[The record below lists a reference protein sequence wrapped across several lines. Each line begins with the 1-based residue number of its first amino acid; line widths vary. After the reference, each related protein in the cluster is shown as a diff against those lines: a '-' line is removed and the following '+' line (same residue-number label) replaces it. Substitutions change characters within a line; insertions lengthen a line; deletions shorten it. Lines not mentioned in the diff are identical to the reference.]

1 MARRAALL
9 PVLASVV
16 AALGASPAAPAAR
29 MEPVDV
35 ELVIATDVSP
45 SIDGEEAQLQREGT
59 AEAFLDPQVIQAI
72 QAGAL
77 GKIGVVYVD
86 FSSRQYNKIVVNWMV
101 IKDRASA
108 AAFATALRNAAPG
121 YGRHTSI
128 SEAIELGEFLI
139 QGNNYEG
146 TKKVIDISGDGP
158 NNWGRAVNE
167 VRDEAVRKN
176 ITINGLP
183 IVEDE
188 GFGSYPNL
196 DRYFENCVIGGPGA
210 FVVTAR
216 GFRDFARAIRNKLIL
231 EIAALKPP
239 APPLLVKVA
248 QAARPAPTA
257 PASPTFRPRAGAP
270 LNERG
275 CENTYGFGGFDFGP
289 APPRGR

>member
-9 PVLASVV
+9 PILASL
-16 AALGASPAAPAAR
+16 AALAASSARPAAR
-29 MEPVDV
+29 IEPVDV

-77 GKIGVVYVD
+77 GKIGVAYVD
-86 FSSRQYNKIVVNWMV
+86 FSSRQYNKIVINWMV

-108 AAFATALRNAAPG
+108 TAFATALRNAAPG

-139 QGNNYEG
+139 EGNNFEG

-196 DRYFENCVIGGPGA
+196 DRYFANCVIGGAGA
-210 FVVTAR
+210 FVVTAK

-231 EIAALKPP
+231 EIAARDPVP
-239 APPLLVKVA
+239 APLLIKVA
-248 QAARPAPTA
+248 QAAGPRPMPAPTI
-257 PASPTFRPRAGAP
+257 RPRAGAP